1 MARDNLELRQLRYF
15 VRAVDLG
22 SFSRAATALG
32 TVPSTLSQQISR
44 LEGSVATRLLERN
57 VRGVSPTAAG
67 LEFYRE
73 AQLALRHVEH
83 AATVAQNARGGGR
96 VSIGLAPTTA
106 DMIGLPLLRRIRE
119 RYPALRINLM
129 ESPSGQLSH
138 MLDIQ
143 KIDLAVLFD
152 VQEGLRW
159 HTQLLGSE
167 KIYFIESARTPPT
180 FGKQTKVP
188 MERLAGV
195 PLMLP
200 SAYNGLRR
208 QLNAAFM
215 RHGLQPELIAEI
227 DALGTLRNAV
237 LDGMG
242 PTLHAWS
249 AVANVPN
256 SDSLFRLVEV
266 EGVIRSNSLC
276 CLNPDEL
283 SMAAL
288 GARLTL
294 IECFRE
300 LDAQKFSLAK
310 ESTRLIGAGPS

>member
-1 MARDNLELRQLRYF
+1 MARDILELRQLRYF

-22 SFSRAATALG
+22 SFSRAASDLG

-44 LEGSVATRLLERN
+44 LESSVATRLLERN

-83 AATVAQNARGGGR
+83 ASAVAQNARGGGR

-106 DMIGLPLLRRIRE
+106 DMIGMSFLLRTRE

-129 ESPSGQLSH
+129 ECPTGQLSH
-138 MLDIQ
+138 MLDIK

-152 VQEGLRW
+152 VQDGLRW

-167 KIYFIESARTPPT
+167 KIYFIESARIRPT
-180 FGKQTKVP
+180 FGSRTRIP
-188 MERLAGV
+188 MEKLAGV
-195 PLMLP
+195 PLILP

-208 QLNAAFM
+208 QLDASFLS
-215 RHGLQPELIAEI
+215 HGLQPELVAEI
-227 DALGTLRNAV
+227 DSLGTLRNAV
-237 LDGMG
+237 LAGIG
-242 PTLHAWS
+242 PTLHAWA
-249 AVANVPN
+249 AVASVPDTAN
-256 SDSLFRLVEV
+256 LYRLVEI
-266 EGVIRSNSLC
+266 EGVVRNNSLC

-283 SMAAL
+283 SMATL

-300 LDAQKFSLAK
+300 LDAQSFTLAR
-310 ESTRLIGAGPS
+310 ESIRS

>member
-1 MARDNLELRQLRYF
+1 MARDILELRQLRYF

-22 SFSRAATALG
+22 SFSRAAIDLG
-32 TVPSTLSQQISR
+32 TVPSTLSQQISQ
-44 LEGSVATRLLERN
+44 LESSVATRLLERN

-83 AATVAQNARGGGR
+83 AAAVAQNARGSGR

-106 DMIGLPLLRRIRE
+106 DMIGMSLLKRMRD

-129 ESPSGQLSH
+129 ESPTGQLSH
-138 MLDIQ
+138 MLDIK
-143 KIDLAVLFD
+143 KIDLAILFD
-152 VQEGLRW
+152 VQDGLRW
-159 HTQLLGSE
+159 DTQFLGSE
-167 KIYFIESARTPPT
+167 KIYFIESARNPPT
-180 FGKQTKVP
+180 FGDSTKIP
-188 MERLAGV
+188 LEKLARV

-208 QLNAAFM
+208 LLNAAFSSRGM
-215 RHGLQPELIAEI
+215 QPELIAEI

-237 LDGMG
+237 VEGMG

-256 SDSLFRLVEV
+256 SASLYRLVEV
-266 EGVIRSNSLC
+266 EGVVRNNSLC

-283 SMAAL
+283 SMGAL

-300 LDAQKFSLAK
+300 LDAGNFTLAK
-310 ESTRLIGAGPS
+310 SFIRP